1 MINAPL
7 NKMMEKVDSRY
18 TLVSVISQR
27 AREIVENPEKAA
39 DASDKPVTAA
49 VDDLLH
55 DRLVYER
62 QPDTNPAAEK

>member
-39 DASDKPVTAA
+39 DAADKPVTAA
-49 VDDLLH
+49 VDDLLSG
-55 DRLVYER
+55 RIVYER
-62 QPDTNPAAEK
+62 MPDNTQSGK

>member
-27 AREIVENPEKAA
+27 AREIVENPEKAS

-49 VDDLLH
+49 VDDLLS
-55 DRLVYER
+55 DRIVYER
-62 QPDTNPAAEK
+62 MSDSTQSGK